1 MDFSSKTINNPKV
14 FEKKEE
20 SNMITNGYKNAKY
33 KTYQL
38 GDSASFLECLMIYK
52 KLYARGKVVKSR
64 YMLR

>member
-1 MDFSSKTINNPKV
+1 MVKSKTINNPK
-14 FEKKEE
+14 EEE

-38 GDSASFLECLMIYK
+38 GDSASFLECLMIYQ
-52 KLYARGKVVKSR
+52 KLYARGEVVKSR